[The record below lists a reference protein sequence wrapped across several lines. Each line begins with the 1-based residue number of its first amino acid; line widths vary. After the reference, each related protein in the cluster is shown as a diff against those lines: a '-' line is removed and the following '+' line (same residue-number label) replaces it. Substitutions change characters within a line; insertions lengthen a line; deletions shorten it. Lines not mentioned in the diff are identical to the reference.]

1 MVNGFKTEKWLKA
14 LIFAGLLVLVSII
27 FSQKV
32 EFTAVDLGRHV
43 ENGKILWTD
52 ARVLST
58 NLYSYTEPDTRFINH
73 HWLSGLIYY
82 FVYLVGGFNL
92 LSILNI
98 IIILAAFILAFK
110 IAKKKAG
117 FYIPALVSI
126 PVIYLMSERVEIRP
140 EIFSYFFLILTWYIL
155 DKAEESKKPHL
166 LYWLVPLFLV
176 WVNIHIYFF
185 IGLILI
191 GIKIAAKFL
200 PALIETQGDIKKRLQ
215 SGWLISKNLIMNFGL
230 VFIACLFNPNFI
242 RGLFYPFNILRNY
255 GYEIAENKSVFYLE
269 NLMVNSNITIFKYL
283 LFLLILSFVAS
294 FFFSKKIN
302 YFNLFIG
309 IFFSLLAL
317 FAVRN
322 LAIFALISLIL
333 VSINLKQPLNFLKD
347 NISVFTP
354 ELQDKYRLYLVTFFL
369 LLVLSANLYL
379 IVDANKNRKFIKN
392 TFGWGLLP
400 GSEDSIKFYNE
411 NKLSGPIFNNYDLGS
426 ALIFWLYPQEKVFV
440 DNRPEAYLNSFFND
454 IYRPMQMQ
462 KNKWLEYSSLYKFK
476 TVYFSH
482 TDFTPWAQAFLGQ
495 TIDNTWGLVYFDR
508 YTVILLNKKNNDAET
523 IKKLVLSPQ
532 QIRARLRDLAADSDF
547 RAKLNLASFASL
559 IRQPDLAV
567 EIYQDMLFSDPENA
581 LVLSSLGGVYANSQD
596 RNDLMKARD
605 FYVRG
610 LEGGFKLPGLYNQ
623 IGLIDWRL
631 GEYSRAEENWHSA
644 LKLERKNTSALY
656 YLNQI
661 ETLRL
666 QGSLK

>member
-1 MVNGFKTEKWLKA
+1 MVNGLKIEKWLKV

-52 ARVLST
+52 ALVLST

-82 FVYLVGGFNL
+82 LVYLIGGFNL
-92 LSILNI
+92 LSVLNI

-110 IAKKKAG
+110 IAEKKAG

-126 PVIYLMSERVEIRP
+126 PVIYLLSERVEIRP

-155 DKAEESKKPHL
+155 DKSEELKKPRL
-166 LYWLVPLFLV
+166 LYWLIPLFLV

-215 SGWLISKNLIMNFGL
+215 SGWLSSKILIINFGW

-283 LFLLILSFVAS
+283 LFLLILSFIAR

-302 YFNLFIG
+302 YFNLFVG

-322 LAIFALISLIL
+322 LAIFALVSLIL
-333 VSINLKQPLNFLKD
+333 VSINLKQPINFLKD
-347 NISVFTP
+347 NISIFTP
-354 ELQDKYRLYLVTFFL
+354 EFQDKYRLYLVAFFL

-400 GSEDSIKFYNE
+400 GSEDSIKFYND

-440 DNRPEAYLNSFFND
+440 DNRPEAYSNSFFND
-454 IYRPMQMQ
+454 IYRPMQTQ
-462 KNKWLEYSSLYKFK
+462 KDKWLEYSSLYKFK

-508 YTVILLNKKNNDAET
+508 YTVILLNKNNNDADT

-532 QIRARLRDLAADSDF
+532 QIRTRLRDLAKDSDF

-559 IRQPDLAV
+559 IRQPDLAI

-596 RNDLMKARD
+596 RNDLTKARN
-605 FYVRG
+605 FYIRG

-631 GEYSRAEENWHSA
+631 GDYSRAEENWHSA
-644 LKLERKNTSALY
+644 LKLERKNASALY